1 MIWFLIIW
9 TLATLGFFSL
19 ASSMSKHQKQIFA
32 KELTLQQTRLATTVG
47 WLLLI
52 VSLLICLTQRHWS
65 TEISYWVGVI
75 TFAALFVG
83 LCLSYFEQK
92 IKNIAVSVLL
102 LFIFSLTLHL
112 I

>member
-1 MIWFLIIW
+1 MIWFLMIW
-9 TLATLGFFSL
+9 ALATLGFFAL
-19 ASSMSKHQKQIFA
+19 ASSISKHQKQIFN
-32 KELTLQQTRLATTVG
+32 KELTLQQTRLATTIG

-52 VSLLICLTQRHWS
+52 VSLFICLTQGHWS

-75 TFAALFVG
+75 TFAALFIGV
-83 LCLSYFEQK
+83 CLSYFEQK

>member
-1 MIWFLIIW
+1 MIWFLVIW
-9 TLATLGFFSL
+9 ALTVLGFFAL

-47 WLLLI
+47 WFLLI
-52 VSLLICLTQRHWS
+52 VSLLICLTQGHWS
-65 TEISYWVGVI
+65 TEISYWIGVI
-75 TFAALFVG
+75 SFAALFVG
-83 LCLSYFEQK
+83 LCLRKKKKK

>member
-52 VSLLICLTQRHWS
+52 VSLLICSQVYVMKGSQMPTVAMRIRRLRS
-65 TEISYWVGVI
+65 TASCQPS
-75 TFAALFVG
+75 LFMRKVC
-83 LCLSYFEQK
+83 CLHSSRL
-92 IKNIAVSVLL
+92 VV
-102 LFIFSLTLHL
+102 FSG
-112 I
+112 